1 MSENPSLTL
10 EEGLYILGILCDFYA
25 CHECPIYN
33 AEAHEYPMENFAYLD
48 VDECCELRD
57 KLYNWA
63 NKHRMSYRKRYFQEY
78 DDYLNERKMCVLD
91 YFPDFERPDYCD
103 HKEHPD
109 RCVDCW
115 RKRCF
120 VKTISPLKSNDTA
133 KP

>member
-1 MSENPSLTL
+1 
-10 EEGLYILGILCDFYA
+10 
-25 CHECPIYN
+25 
-33 AEAHEYPMENFAYLD
+33 MENFAYLD

-109 RCVDCW
+109 LCSDCW

-120 VKTISPLKSNDTA
+120 VKTISPLKSNDIA